1 MLDRIVQQY
10 ATTHVFTSS
19 HIKQWRASLQQKYS
33 GIQGISEMHD
43 IYISE
48 KSGKVTMSHRK
59 LCFRG
64 EYQLCNYTPHNDQH
78 LSDPLLYEP
87 TKLSGEK
94 LQQLSIQ
101 HKTYIKQDVA
111 NYKLPRFL
119 EEFFSPIVA
128 PASNNS
134 ASNASTSN
142 ASQRKRHCTFPG
154 CDGSGH
160 VNPERKRHL
169 CVKNCPLAV
178 KKA

>member
-1 MLDRIVQQY
+1 MQLPMCLPC
-10 ATTHVFTSS
+10 
-19 HIKQWRASLQQKYS
+19 HIKQWRASLQQKHL
-33 GIQGISEMHD
+33 GIQEISEMHD

-48 KSGKVTMSHRK
+48 KSGKVTVSHRK

-78 LSDPLLYEP
+78 LPDPLLYEP
-87 TKLSGEK
+87 TTLSGEK

-111 NYKLPRFL
+111 NYKLPRSF

-128 PASNNS
+128 PASNTS

-142 ASQRKRHCTFPG
+142 ASQRKRYCTFPG
-154 CDGSGH
+154 CDGSEH
-160 VNPERKRHL
+160 VKPERKQHL
-169 CVKNCPLAV
+169 CLKNCLLAV